1 MLEMY
6 AGSRVTPPIVD
17 GADLAVF
24 CGYITLDF
32 VCISVSRPGDNPL
45 KSGVFLLFNL
55 GRYLRSRFFK
65 STNGH

>member
-32 VCISVSRPGDNPL
+32 FASVCHDQV
-45 KSGVFLLFNL
+45 
-55 GRYLRSRFFK
+55 
-65 STNGH
+65 TTH